1 MDEFAESSMQFQ
13 HVLKHS
19 EVALKL
25 PNDERL
31 KILFV
36 IAVFYYI
43 IFHFIS
49 ETSSHCVVLAGLE
62 SAL

>member
-25 PNDERL
+25 PNEERL
-31 KILFV
+31 KICLSLLYFIILYFILFLRLSLTV
-36 IAVFYYI
+36 
-43 IFHFIS
+43 
-49 ETSSHCVVLAGLE
+49 
-62 SAL
+62 